1 MWIASEG
8 GGVTG
13 YIFMTS
19 NLKNAL
25 EIPNWQSVFV
35 TKSLKY
41 YQKGPLRLVC
51 CLALRS
57 TVQGDV
63 LLANL
68 FRATLLQA

>member
-19 NLKNAL
+19 NLKIAL
-25 EIPNWQSVFV
+25 EIPNWQSVVV

-41 YQKGPLRLVC
+41 YQKRTGFVTKRD
-51 CLALRS
+51 R
-57 TVQGDV
+57 
-63 LLANL
+63 
-68 FRATLLQA
+68 